1 MSEPPGEASPASQ
14 EGPVS
19 GAPDE
24 LVRNLLSQLSVDLPD
39 GVPSDPRALL
49 TAAIQ
54 FQSWGGPLPPPEML
68 RQYEQVVP
76 GFGESL
82 LEMAQRQE
90 AHRQH
95 LERIVVE
102 GGSRRASQGLW
113 VGAALSVILIV
124 FAFILGLRH
133 DQVAASVLG
142 SVDVVGLATVFVVG
156 KREQR
161 HERLE
166 KTQAMKS
173 AVKPPGT

>member
-1 MSEPPGEASPASQ
+1 MSEPEGEPSPAS
-14 EGPVS
+14 EAGPLP

-24 LVRNLLSQLSVDLPD
+24 LVRGLLAQLSGGLPA
-39 GVPSDPRALL
+39 GVPSDPGALL
-49 TAAIQ
+49 AAAFQ
-54 FQSWGGPLPPPEML
+54 FQSTVGPLPPPEML

-76 GFGESL
+76 GFGERL

-102 GGSRRASQGLW
+102 GNARRASQGLW
-113 VGAALSVILIV
+113 AGAALSGILIV

-142 SVDVVGLATVFVVG
+142 SIDIVGLATVFVVG
-156 KREQR
+156 RREQR

-166 KTQAMKS
+166 KTAAMKS
-173 AVKPPGT
+173 AVKRPGT